1 MEISVVGCGRWG
13 SFIAW
18 YVSTLGHDVT
28 IYGRE
33 NSAKLQELKEK
44 RRNEY
49 VTLKED
55 IKITS
60 LLDDVVSR
68 ETIIISVDSQSL
80 RTVTAQLK
88 AVGLRDKTVI
98 LCMKGLEIG
107 SGKRLSVVADE
118 ELGGTGCNIA
128 VWLGP
133 GHVQDFTSGI
143 PNCMVIDCADKE
155 LSKRIIT
162 KLSGGLIRFYV
173 GDDLIGNELG
183 AAAKN
188 VIGIAAG
195 MLDGLGLPSLKGAL
209 MARGAR
215 EISRL
220 IKACGGSE
228 LSAYGLCHLGDYE
241 ATVFSQHSHNR
252 LYGES
257 QIKKSRGF
265 SADQNFLAEGFYTA
279 KALMALSEKT
289 GVELP
294 ICDAVYKVLYENA
307 NAEEMLKKL
316 FLRSV
321 KVEFN

>member
-1 MEISVVGCGRWG
+1 MRIAVVGCGRWG

-18 YVSTLGHDVT
+18 FCSMLGHDVT
-28 IYGRE
+28 IYGRK
-33 NSAKLQELKEK
+33 SSKKLAQLKEI

-49 VTLKED
+49 VALKD
-55 IKITS
+55 SIKITDT
-60 LLDDVVSR
+60 LGDVVSR

-80 RTVTAQLK
+80 RSVAAELKVAGIKNTTV
-88 AVGLRDKTVI
+88 V

-107 SGKRLSVVADE
+107 SGKRLSVVVGE
-118 ELGGTGCNIA
+118 ELEGTGCSIA

-133 GHVQDFTSGI
+133 GHVQDFSAGI
-143 PNCMVIDCADKE
+143 PNCMVIDSSDNA
-155 LSKRIIT
+155 LSKQIISA
-162 KLSGGLIRFYV
+162 LSGGLIRFYV

-220 IKACGGSE
+220 IKACGGNE

-241 ATVFSQHSHNR
+241 ATVFSEHSHNR
-252 LYGES
+252 RFGEYVVR
-257 QIKKSRGF
+257 KSKGEIVE
-265 SADQNFLAEGFYTA
+265 QNYLAEGYYTA
-279 KALMALSEKT
+279 KAIMDVSRET
-289 GVELP
+289 SSELP
-294 ICDAVYKVLYENA
+294 ICEAVYKVLYENEDT
-307 NAEEMLKKL
+307 EEMLKKL
-316 FLRSV
+316 FLRSL
-321 KVEFN
+321 KTEF